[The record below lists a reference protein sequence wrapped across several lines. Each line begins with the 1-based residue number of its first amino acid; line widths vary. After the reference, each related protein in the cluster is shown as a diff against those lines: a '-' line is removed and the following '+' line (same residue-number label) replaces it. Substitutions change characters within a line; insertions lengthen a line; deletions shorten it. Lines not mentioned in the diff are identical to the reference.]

1 MIDHADAVP
10 VDPFARFG
18 RSDHDFLRMAE
29 AHLPLI
35 DELLMAFDAEGL
47 KTLARRLPFHRKAWL
62 VVIPDTIR
70 HLPSDLTFTLWLSHH
85 SFRATDAA
93 VYCAVAA
100 HGMLSRELSKIEV
113 MFDKT
118 RGRLRELI
126 EFVQEVSKPK
136 TRLLAEAI
144 RCGQRGDG

>member
-1 MIDHADAVP
+1 
-10 VDPFARFG
+10 
-18 RSDHDFLRMAE
+18 
-29 AHLPLI
+29 
-35 DELLMAFDAEGL
+35 
-47 KTLARRLPFHRKAWL
+47 
-62 VVIPDTIR
+62 
-70 HLPSDLTFTLWLSHH
+70 LTFALWLLHH

-113 MFDKT
+113 MFEKT
-118 RGRLRELI
+118 HGRLHELI

-144 RCGQRGDG
+144 RCDQKGDG